1 MPNDTLAIGAL
12 ISHAYRQR
20 NQTVGAMIAAA
31 WARVIHRSG
40 RPLPQRKQRARVELE
55 PAQRIWW

>member
-1 MPNDTLAIGAL
+1 MRNDTLATGAL

-20 NQTVGAMIAAA
+20 NQMVGAMIAAA
-31 WARVIHRSG
+31 WERVIRRFGPASAHK
-40 RPLPQRKQRARVELE
+40 RKARVELE